1 MMPNPNPK
9 LARSVFYRYDAD
21 GSGSLERE
29 ELEAVCMTA
38 PKLFE
43 GMHTDQNGNVS
54 LDGWLNFI
62 NGLQQRLGA
71 KAATFLVHRME
82 QALGAMDKS
91 RSLKA
96 LLIKNRAQLD
106 GIHAELAEHQAAA
119 LEDAKESALSQAEVQ
134 KWKAKVAQVERD
146 SKALEDQMA
155 QLSHEL
161 EGYSKKAAQEEL
173 IDAKAKGADA
183 KAKGELIVHMRK
195 TLEDA
200 GERHK
205 QDVDALTTALE
216 KVESQQALAEEE
228 R

>member
-82 QALGAMDKS
+82 QALGAMDQS